1 MLGLITALSLT
12 ATVARSHAAQ
22 DSTETALIL
31 RLERAWWDAQQHD
44 DSLSFMRLLAP
55 DLTFIG
61 TSGSLRD
68 RASYIASRQG
78 SWIPRAATFTLSEL
92 RVRLYGT
99 VAVVTG
105 RGTTTGAGV
114 AGSARFTDVWVL
126 RAGMWQL
133 VVIQRT
139 EIASPM

>member
-1 MLGLITALSLT
+1 MLGLIAALSLT
-12 ATVARSHAAQ
+12 ATVARSPVAQ
-22 DSTETALIL
+22 DSTEAALIL
-31 RLERAWWDAQQHD
+31 RLERAWWDAQQQD
-44 DSLSFMRLLAP
+44 DTVAFVRLLAP

-68 RASYIASRQG
+68 RATFIASRHG

-92 RVRLYGT
+92 RVRVYGT

-114 AGSARFTDVWVL
+114 AGSARFTDVWRL
-126 RAGMWQL
+126 RAGTWQL
-133 VVIQRT
+133 VAIQRT
-139 EIASPM
+139 DIAAPT